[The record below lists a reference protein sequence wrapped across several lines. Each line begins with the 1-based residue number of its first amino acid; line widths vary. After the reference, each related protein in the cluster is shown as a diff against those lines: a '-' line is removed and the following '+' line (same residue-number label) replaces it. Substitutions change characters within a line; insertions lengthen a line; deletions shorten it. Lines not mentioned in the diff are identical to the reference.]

1 MVANGRLSAAQ
12 LYPIQ
17 SGLYL
22 SVKTGRAFK
31 RLQAAAKKRHWIIT
45 AARVAGAYRSV
56 AVQKAIQDAFDSN
69 DPRRKAEWNLDPI
82 SRVRPADPGTSN
94 HGWGISVDVVG
105 VEIVDG
111 ELDPDFRAL
120 AKKYGFTFPYKKSD
134 PRHAVHDG
142 KTASLPIVAP
152 SKKAQKTY
160 VLVRR
165 NDTLSGIASRYR
177 TTIRHLLT
185 LNPSIDD
192 ANRIYV
198 GQKVRVA

>member
-31 RLQAAAKKRHWIIT
+31 RLQAAAKKQHRTIT
-45 AARVAGAYRSV
+45 AARVAGAYRSL
-56 AVQKAIQDAFDSN
+56 AVQRAIRDAFDSG
-69 DPRRKAEWNLDPI
+69 DPRKRLEWNLDPMSTI
-82 SRVRPADPGTSN
+82 RPADPGFSN
-94 HGWGISVDVVG
+94 HGLGISVDIVG
-105 VEIVDG
+105 TDI
-111 ELDPDFRAL
+111 DPEFKAL
-120 AKKYGFTFPYKKSD
+120 CKRYGFTFPYGDRD

-142 KTASLPIVAP
+142 KTATLPIIAP
-152 SKKAQKTY
+152 SKKPKK
-160 VLVRR
+160 VFVVVRR

-177 TTIRHLLT
+177 QTVRQLLI
-185 LNPSIDD
+185 LNPQIED